1 MFIERLKFKFAP
13 NLREN
18 FIQKDEQIWAIALAE
33 YLRFLVKEVWISL
46 NDHTEVTLIIYW
58 AIPKQWKAIF
68 QAAFQVS
75 EGKFIQVLREYY
87 PVVES
92 TKYQV
97 RKFPPF

>member
-1 MFIERLKFKFAP
+1 VLIEGLKFKFAP

-18 FIQKDEQIWAIALAE
+18 FIQKDEQIWTIALAE

-58 AIPKQWKAIF
+58 ATPKQWKAIPKADF
-68 QAAFQVS
+68 QTS
-75 EGKFIQVLREYY
+75 EDKFIQVLRESY
-87 PVVES
+87 PVVKS